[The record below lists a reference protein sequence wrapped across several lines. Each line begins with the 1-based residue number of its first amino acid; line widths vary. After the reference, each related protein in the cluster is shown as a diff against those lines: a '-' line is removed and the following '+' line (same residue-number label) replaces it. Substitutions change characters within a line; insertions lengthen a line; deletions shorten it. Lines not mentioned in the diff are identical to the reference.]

1 MQISGN
7 FFGESHTGPFA
18 KIALT
23 FQPCDTYVLFYIS
36 LHRRVTSNQETG
48 QWNRYPLHIQCFL
61 SPCKNYANYSFPF
74 KLRLSNLLSG
84 LRYYL
89 RRYIVYA

>member
-36 LHRRVTSNQETG
+36 LHRRVTSKLETG
-48 QWNRYPLHIQCFL
+48 QPMPDKYL
-61 SPCKNYANYSFPF
+61 
-74 KLRLSNLLSG
+74 LLSKLIKSVILFT
-84 LRYYL
+84 LRKHNFS
-89 RRYIVYA
+89 